1 MTPRD
6 PRPRGTPPLH
16 NRAEHALNLYDA
28 WIKQN
33 PDGHPTLWAR
43 SLDNTELKHLRKWL
57 HDLLGPGNMTA
68 TEFRDLNN
76 HETKLTNLYRA
87 LDAAKKDRARWKQ
100 EASGGL
106 SIPTDLTQDPT
117 LSIHDPQGQ
126 LSNAQEPT
134 EIV

>member
-16 NRAEHALNLYDA
+16 NRAEHALNLY
-28 WIKQN
+28 
-33 PDGHPTLWAR
+33 
-43 SLDNTELKHLRKWL
+43 E
-57 HDLLGPGNMTA
+57 
-68 TEFRDLNN
+68 
-76 HETKLTNLYRA
+76 A